1 MPLTN
6 LLGRLRPRGERGPR
20 SDPRA
25 HPRARRPRARRRLI
39 LALGLI
45 VLTAAGI
52 GAWLF
57 TRDDSAGAAAAS
69 TATVGTQTVRETV
82 TASGTVAAA
91 ATADLDF
98 EVAGTVTRVW
108 VEAGDRVRKGERL
121 ARVDDATLTAQREAA
136 ESSLAAARAQLTE
149 DTDAGASEVQLT
161 ADEAAVLSAE
171 AELDSARNAVRDA
184 VLTASMSGTVSAVGV
199 AVGDSVGGSSG
210 SSSTTSGSTG
220 SSTGSGTTGGGS
232 AGSSSAGSSSTSS
245 SSTSSTTGSDSAA
258 VSLVSRNRFVVQ
270 ATVASADVASVTEG
284 LQVEVTVTGVDETV
298 YGTVAEV
305 GAVAETSSSGAAVF
319 PVTIE
324 VTGTRDDLYAG
335 ASAEAT
341 VIVRQRDGV
350 LTVTTRAV
358 QSDDEGTYVD
368 VLVDGVAQRRG
379 IEVGQ
384 TYGMATEVVSGLEEG
399 DVVEVAGFAAPG
411 GAGGQ
416 QGEQGEMPGG
426 GQLPDMGGGLPGG
439 TPPAGFG
446 GGR

>member
-45 VLTAAGI
+45 VLTAAGL
-52 GAWLF
+52 GAWLL

-220 SSTGSGTTGGGS
+220 SSTGSG
-232 AGSSSAGSSSTSS
+232 STSS

-258 VSLVSRNRFVVQ
+258 VSLVSRNRFVVE

-341 VIVRQRDGV
+341 VTVRQRDGV

-416 QGEQGEMPGG
+416 QGEQSEMPGG